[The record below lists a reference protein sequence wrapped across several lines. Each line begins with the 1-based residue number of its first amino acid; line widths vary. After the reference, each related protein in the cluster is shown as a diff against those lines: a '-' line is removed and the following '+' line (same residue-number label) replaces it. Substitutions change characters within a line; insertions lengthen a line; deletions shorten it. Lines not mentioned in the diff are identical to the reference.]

1 MKTLQLTDKTFLI
14 TGVANRKSIAFSVA
28 KSLEESGARVI
39 LTFQN
44 DDIAQKTLKLFP
56 DVDSYIVDVE
66 NQDSI
71 DQLRDSLKEKEI
83 VLDGFLHSMAYANYL
98 NPKPFH
104 ETSYEDY
111 VQADRISH
119 FSLIALSNSLKDIF
133 NKNASVVTM
142 SISNTRVTSYG
153 YMGPIKAT
161 LDASVSYLAKSFS
174 AFSKVRFNAVCAGP
188 LKTSASSGIPGY
200 IDNYLYAEK
209 LTLRKEALKTEEVA
223 NTALFLLSPL
233 STGIN
238 ATGITV
244 DAGMSCNYFDQDV
257 VKTTVDNS

>member
-104 ETSYEDY
+104 E
-111 VQADRISH
+111 
-119 FSLIALSNSLKDIF
+119 
-133 NKNASVVTM
+133 
-142 SISNTRVTSYG
+142 TSYG